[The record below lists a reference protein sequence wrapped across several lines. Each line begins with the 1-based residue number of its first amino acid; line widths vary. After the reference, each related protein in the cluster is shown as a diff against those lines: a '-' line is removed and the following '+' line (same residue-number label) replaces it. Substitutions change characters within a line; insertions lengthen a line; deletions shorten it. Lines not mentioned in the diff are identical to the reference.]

1 MTLRQIKRTSKPV
14 AMEVAP
20 HSGDDFEI
28 RLGRHAAPSKLE
40 KRTVYLFVFSEWHYY
55 PTSWH
60 HQIGLGNTEHL
71 ISTRQN
77 ALISLEKSPSCL
89 GARF

>member
-1 MTLRQIKRTSKPV
+1 MHVSDLSMTLRQIKRTSKPV

-40 KRTVYLFVFSEWHYY
+40 NRMVYLF
-55 PTSWH
+55 
-60 HQIGLGNTEHL
+60 
-71 ISTRQN
+71 
-77 ALISLEKSPSCL
+77 
-89 GARF
+89 